1 MKRSF
6 EAENRER
13 LWVCVCVC
21 VCVCVRAH
29 LCLERLEINIGN
41 HVGTTLFSK
50 QLIQEDLEL
59 EIGLYWKYIL
69 KTPNDRTWVSS
80 KEVRSNFE

>member
-1 MKRSF
+1 MC
-6 EAENRER
+6 
-13 LWVCVCVC
+13 VCVCVC
-21 VCVCVRAH
+21 VCVCAH

-59 EIGLYWKYIL
+59 EIGLY
-69 KTPNDRTWVSS
+69 
-80 KEVRSNFE
+80 